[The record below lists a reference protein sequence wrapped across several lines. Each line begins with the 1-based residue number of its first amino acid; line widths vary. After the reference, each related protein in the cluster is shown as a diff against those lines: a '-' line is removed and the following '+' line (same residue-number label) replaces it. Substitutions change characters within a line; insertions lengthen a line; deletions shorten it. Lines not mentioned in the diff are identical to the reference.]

1 MTRQNARSPR
11 VTFLEKILKP
21 DKDQGNCHPTRNK
34 YTRGHQYSHMER
46 ELGLFLNNPGKK
58 KTASNLYSIFNA
70 FTVKAFQ
77 SKIHE
82 NIRRHYF

>member
-11 VTFLEKILKP
+11 VTFLEKILEP

-58 KTASNLYSIFNA
+58 KNCLKLIFHLQCIYSKRLSEQNP
-70 FTVKAFQ
+70 
-77 SKIHE
+77 
-82 NIRRHYF
+82 